1 MRAPSIAGRSL
12 LQIGRCLLEALLR
25 EIPKEPPLGL
35 VAMENEDSGLPFP
48 LSEGELRSGG
58 SNEDAWVIATAISL
72 NWLAG
77 FGSFREMM
85 GAQSRNCLTQE
96 TLRQE
101 LRSMF
106 ARDEVFP
113 MFKWSEFFKAKS
125 INYWG
130 GNQGFTLVSVGEHS
144 ACLAR

>member
-1 MRAPSIAGRSL
+1 MR
-12 LQIGRCLLEALLR
+12 
-25 EIPKEPPLGL
+25 IPVPL
-35 VAMENEDSGLPFP
+35 F

-85 GAQSRNCLTQE
+85 GAQSRKCLMQE

-113 MFKWSEFFKAKS
+113 MFKWSEVFKAKS

-130 GNQGFTLVSVGEHS
+130 RKSRFRTGFGGRT
-144 ACLAR
+144 